1 MKKIIYI
8 LILAALV
15 LTVFANRVKIKN
27 TYLDLDKE
35 PIPMAVDLSDVELNT
50 IIELH
55 ELPLEFNLDIPFMV
69 QAPNGNWDLPY
80 QEACEEAAIIM
91 LDYYLEGKELNQE
104 LADKEILDLVKWQE
118 DNRGEYKDTTVS
130 ETANIVEEYYG
141 YSTEILYNPSI
152 EDIKQQIVKG
162 NPVIAPFYG
171 KALNNPNYSGEGP
184 VYHMMVIKGYTN
196 DKFITND
203 PGTKRGEDYMY
214 DYNTIMTAMHDWND
228 GDVESGQKSIF
239 VIK

>member
-27 TYLDLDKE
+27 AYLDFDKE
-35 PIPMAVDLSDVELNT
+35 PAPMAVDLSDVKLST

-80 QEACEEAAIIM
+80 QEGCEEAVIIM
-91 LDYYLEGKELNQE
+91 LNYYLEEEELNRE

-118 DNRGEYKDTTVS
+118 DNRGKYKDTTIA
-130 ETANIVEEYYG
+130 ETANIVEKYYG
-141 YSTEILYNPSI
+141 YNTEILYNPSI
-152 EDIKQQIVKG
+152 EDIKQEIVKG

-171 KALNNPNYSGEGP
+171 RALNNPNYSGEGP
-184 VYHMMVIKGYTN
+184 LYHMMVIKGYTN
-196 DKFITND
+196 NKFITND
-203 PGTKRGEDYMY
+203 PGTKKGKDYMY
-214 DYNTIMTAMHDWND
+214 DYNTIMTAMHDWNN
-228 GDVESGQKSIF
+228 GDVESGQKSVFIIF
-239 VIK
+239 